1 MVMKR
6 GRPAKAGE
14 RYPSGDLKRRP
25 NEQQHAVLPRV
36 RELFRVAQGYNAV
49 KALALDPRM
58 SPDYAPGQLFLL
70 GLVSAGELEDG
81 ARIARTY
88 GRFER
93 LHARRRSSSSP
104 DYRLGRGGGE
114 GPDDDAEAIENDFA
128 LLHDALMVHGAS
140 ALAAVEQFWVEGRHI
155 DSRALRDVLRITAA
169 ARRQCDKVRKRRK
182 LGVSTR
188 LARAA
193 PSFEARLRR
202 APQDDARMYRIRH
215 REERAKRASN
225 DHPTPPAFA
234 SLRSAPAGDPR
245 SSRGQAPPPPGEG
258 VAAPPS
264 RRAPYGKQ
272 AWVMLARAIN
282 PTIAAE
288 RIDAAWDALTALKE
302 RERFRRDK
310 DRGRL

>member
-1 MVMKR
+1 
-6 GRPAKAGE
+6 
-14 RYPSGDLKRRP
+14 
-25 NEQQHAVLPRV
+25 V

-81 ARIARTY
+81 CRIARIY

-93 LHARRRSSSSP
+93 LHGRRRSSASP
-104 DYRLGRGGGE
+104 DYRLGRAGGE
-114 GPDDDAEAIENDFA
+114 GPDDDDQAIENDFA
-128 LLHDALMVHGAS
+128 LLRDALMVYGAS

-155 DSRALRDVLRITAA
+155 DARALRDVLRITAA
-169 ARRQCDKVRKRRK
+169 ARRQCDKARKRRK
-182 LGVSTR
+182 LGASTR

-193 PSFEARLRR
+193 PSRLGLANAVPLVPPPGL
-202 APQDDARMYRIRH
+202 AP
-215 REERAKRASN
+215 
-225 DHPTPPAFA
+225 
-234 SLRSAPAGDPR
+234 LRGR
-245 SSRGQAPPPPGEG
+245 SPEGRPPPPGEG

-272 AWVMLARAIN
+272 AWAILARTIN
-282 PTIAAE
+282 PTIAAA

>member
-25 NEQQHAVLPRV
+25 GEQHHAVLPRV

-49 KALALDPRM
+49 KAIALDPRM

-81 ARIARTY
+81 ARIARIY

-93 LHARRRSSSSP
+93 LHGRRRSSTSP
-104 DYRLGRGGGE
+104 DYRLGRGRGE
-114 GPDDDAEAIENDFA
+114 GPDDDDEAIETDFA
-128 LLHDALMVHGAS
+128 LLRDALMAYGAS

-169 ARRQCDKVRKRRK
+169 ARRDCDKARRRRK
-182 LGVSTR
+182 LAASNP
-188 LARAA
+188 LARVA
-193 PSFEARLRR
+193 PSRR
-202 APQDDARMYRIRH
+202 GVANP
-215 REERAKRASN
+215 
-225 DHPTPPAFA
+225 
-234 SLRSAPAGDPR
+234 GD
-245 SSRGQAPPPPGEG
+245 
-258 VAAPPS
+258 VAAPPP
-264 RRAPYGKQ
+264 RRAAYGKQ
-272 AWVMLARAIN
+272 AWAMLARAIN

>member
-1 MVMKR
+1 MVIRR

-81 ARIARTY
+81 ARIARIY

-114 GPDDDAEAIENDFA
+114 GLDDDAEAIENDFA
-128 LLHDALMVHGAS
+128 LLRDALMVHGAS

-182 LGVSTR
+182 LGATR
-188 LARAA
+188 R
-193 PSFEARLRR
+193 PMRR
-202 APQDDARMYRIRH
+202 V
-215 REERAKRASN
+215 
-225 DHPTPPAFA
+225 PAYP
-234 SLRSAPAGDPR
+234 RSATHVAHVGAMRPAGADPGPR
-245 SSRGQAPPPPGEG
+245 QAQ
-258 VAAPPS
+258 AASVPAE
-264 RRAPYGKQ
+264 RTAAAHAAPYGKQ
-272 AWVMLARAIN
+272 AWAMLARAIN